1 LTTGATVRW
10 VDSDPYRFEAAL
22 WEHQGSA
29 AWFFVSLPEEV
40 ADDVDERFGH
50 LEAGFGS
57 LRVEVTIGSTTWR
70 TSVFPDTKRATYVL
84 PVKKQVRT
92 AEGLA
97 EGSVCAVELTVVAG
111 E

>member
-1 LTTGATVRW
+1 
-10 VDSDPYRFEAAL
+10 VDADPYRFDAEL
-22 WEHQGSA
+22 WEHEGPA
-29 AWFFVSLPEEV
+29 AWFFVSLPEDA
-40 ADDVDERFGH
+40 ADDVDQRYGH

-70 TSVFPDTKRATYVL
+70 TSVFPDTRRGTYVL

-92 AEGLA
+92 AEGLID
-97 EGSVCAVELTVVAG
+97 GSVCSVELTVVAG

>member
-1 LTTGATVRW
+1 
-10 VDSDPYRFEAAL
+10 VDTDPYRFVAAL
-22 WEHQGSA
+22 WPWDGPA
-29 AWFFVSLPEEV
+29 AWFFVSLPEDV
-40 ADDVDERFGH
+40 ADDIDERFGH

-70 TSVFPDTKRATYVL
+70 TSVFPDTKRGTYLL

-92 AEGLA
+92 DEALR
-97 EGSVCAVELTVVAG
+97 EGSTCTVDLTVVAG

>member
-1 LTTGATVRW
+1 M
-10 VDSDPYRFEAAL
+10 

-29 AWFFVSLPEEV
+29 ARFFVSLPEEL
-40 ADDVDERFGH
+40 ADDIDERYGH

-70 TSVFPDTKRATYVL
+70 TSTFPHTKRGTYLL

-92 AEGLA
+92 AEGLT
-97 EGSVCAVELTVVAG
+97 EGLACPVELTVVAG

>member
-1 LTTGATVRW
+1 VAGDL
-10 VDSDPYRFEAAL
+10 YRFEAEL

-29 AWFFVSLPEEV
+29 AWFFVSLPEQT
-40 ADDVDERFGH
+40 ADDIDERFGH

-70 TSVFPDTKRATYVL
+70 TSIFPDTKRRTYLL

-92 AEGLA
+92 AEDLT
-97 EGSVCAVELTVVAG
+97 EGASCSVALTVVAG

>member
-1 LTTGATVRW
+1 MA
-10 VDSDPYRFEAAL
+10 VDGDSYRFDAEL
-22 WEHQGSA
+22 WEHQGTT
-29 AWFFVSLPEEV
+29 AWFFVSLPEEL
-40 ADDVDERFGH
+40 ADDIDERYGH

-70 TSVFPDTKRATYVL
+70 TSVFPDTKRGTYLL

-97 EGSVCAVELTVVAG
+97 DGSVCPVELMVVAG

>member
-1 LTTGATVRW
+1 
-10 VDSDPYRFEAAL
+10 VDTDPYRFDEEL

-40 ADDVDERFGH
+40 ADDIDGRYGH
-50 LEAGFGS
+50 REAGFGS
-57 LRVEVTIGSTTWR
+57 LRVEVAIGSTRWR
-70 TSVFPDTKRATYVL
+70 TSVFPDTKRGTYVL
-84 PVKKQVRT
+84 PVKKQVRR

-97 EGSVCAVELTVVAG
+97 DGSVCSVELTVVAG

>member
-1 LTTGATVRW
+1 M
-10 VDSDPYRFEAAL
+10 

-29 AWFFVSLPEEV
+29 AWFFLSLPEEV
-40 ADDVDERFGH
+40 ADDIDERFGH

-70 TSVFPDTKRATYVL
+70 TSVFPDTKRGTYVL

-92 AEGLA
+92 AEGLGD
-97 EGSVCAVELTVVAG
+97 GSVVRSSSRSSPASDSASATSART
-111 E
+111 